1 MVRVLR
7 VWEAWSLYPQFFLGR
22 LQETFLRRDSTEQ
35 LSKSREE
42 EQPSAPQ
49 RDNTVGEA
57 KANASALV
65 VSEEPQKPRVLADD
79 QIDGRPLEESI
90 LQRLLG
96 QNLLA
101 VEEVPESTEHTRD

>member
-1 MVRVLR
+1 VVRVLR
-7 VWEAWSLYPQFFLGR
+7 VWEAWSLYPQFFLAR

-42 EQPSAPQ
+42 EPSAPPQ
-49 RDNTVGEA
+49 RDNADGEA

-79 QIDGRPLEESI
+79 QIDGRPLEERI
-90 LQRLLG
+90 LQKLLG

-101 VEEVPESTEHTRD
+101 VEEVPKRVQSTRD